1 MCRLGSIVIKYVI
14 STSFLTQT
22 LVECLPHVRRCLVFQ
37 CIYPKANNTNR
48 GSHWA
53 NASQGRQARN
63 RKLKPSRCVRPPQ
76 NKQRVLWKCA
86 GACDLGLS
94 SQGRLPGGDFMSREQ
109 ESLARMRGK
118 ERASTQRAIKA
129 SFLWLDQ
136 SPSNR
141 GKDGGNAKR

>member
-1 MCRLGSIVIKYVI
+1 MDVCAPPKINKGCCGSV
-14 STSFLTQT
+14 Q
-22 LVECLPHVRRCLVFQ
+22 
-37 CIYPKANNTNR
+37 
-48 GSHWA
+48 
-53 NASQGRQARN
+53 
-63 RKLKPSRCVRPPQ
+63 
-76 NKQRVLWKCA
+76 

-118 ERASTQRAIKA
+118 ERASTQRASKA
-129 SFLWLDQ
+129 SFIWLDQ